1 MLLIFDYI
9 IICIAQFVWCILR
22 DSFQWHAIPGCLDDY
37 LVEILG
43 RINKK
48 YRSIRNIDHGLSS
61 SLLGFVAYPQ
71 RYGV

>member
-9 IICIAQFVWCILR
+9 ALLYCSICLVLR